1 MSVIGACLILGYRWT
16 RLEQA
21 KEDFVE
27 QSLITQ
33 TISLSLFVSEEIKEH
48 NPVRSNGKTKSINK
62 ASVLLSTPR

>member
-1 MSVIGACLILGYRWT
+1 MSVIAACLILGYRWT

-33 TISLSLFVSEEIKEH
+33 TISLSLSVSVEIKGH